1 MKKISIVLATIALVL
16 SSCADFLDVSPTN
29 QAAASSSIMNEAD
42 AKVMLNGLY
51 DALTT
56 SSFYGRNFIL
66 YGDAKSGDLTVQSNG
81 RGYDYMFA
89 YNHSVSGYSMSG
101 FWTSGYNIIML
112 CNNIIENIDRLKEEG
127 MTGLDEYRAQ
137 ALTIRAMVHYDLCRL
152 YGKCYNDD
160 KASYGIPIADKTVPA
175 GAQLLRNSVEEV
187 YNVVLRDLDDAA
199 PSLSKDVKNRKGFV
213 TYYAN
218 RALKARAL
226 MDMQDW
232 SGALS
237 LAEEI
242 YNSKAYKLYENDEWV
257 ASWASQFGS
266 ESIFELGMNV
276 NEGDLGNTGCVGAQY
291 ILGGGNGRNNQIF
304 MASQSYLKLLGEDPE
319 DVRWGVMGLDQVGES
334 EGAARLGSC
343 YKYYGGLE
351 MKGDGKASSSAVN
364 IKLIRLSEVVLI
376 AAEAAARTNNMSKA
390 SNYYNMI
397 HARSPKL
404 TPVNTVTVDM
414 VLAEKRKELFGEGLH
429 FWDLIRTNSTI
440 VMDDSTPDVKVTTR
454 ETSFTRSFYKCILP
468 IYNGELNANP
478 GMRAQQNPGY

>member
-1 MKKISIVLATIALVL
+1 MKKISIVLTAIALVL
-16 SSCADFLDVSPTN
+16 SSCADFLDVKPTN
-29 QAAASSSIMNEAD
+29 QAAASLSIMNESD

-51 DALTT
+51 SALTT

-127 MTGLDEYRAQ
+127 TTGLDEYRAQ
-137 ALTIRAMVHYDLCRL
+137 ALTIRAMVHYDMCRL

-160 KASYGIPIADKTVPA
+160 KSSYGIPIADKTVPA

-187 YNVVLRDLDDAA
+187 YSVVIRDLDDAA
-199 PSLSKDVKNRKGFV
+199 TSLSKKKNNGFV
-213 TYYAN
+213 NYYAN

-226 MDMQDW
+226 MDMENY

-242 YNSKAYKLYENDEWV
+242 INSGVYKLYTNKEWA
-257 ASWASQFGS
+257 ASWSSQFGS
-266 ESIFELGMNV
+266 ESIFELGMYV
-276 NEGDLGNTGCVGAQY
+276 NEGDLGNTGCLGAQY

-304 MASQSYLKLLGEDPE
+304 MASKAFLELLGEDPD
-319 DVRWGVMGLDQVGES
+319 DVRWEIMGQDQVGES
-334 EGAARLGSC
+334 EGYLRPGSC
-343 YKYYGGLE
+343 YKYYGSKD

-364 IKLIRLSEVVLI
+364 IKLIRLSEIYLI
-376 AAEAAARTNNMSKA
+376 AAEAAARTSNASKA
-390 SNYYNMI
+390 SSYYAEI
-397 HARSPKL
+397 HKRSPNL
-404 TPVNTVTVDM
+404 PVPNGITAAM
-414 VLAEKRKELFGEGLH
+414 VLKEKNKELFGEGLR
-429 FWDLIRTNSTI
+429 FWDLIRTNTTI
-440 VMDDSTPDVKVTTR
+440 VMDDTTPDVKVTTR

-468 IYNGELNANP
+468 IYTGEMNANP
-478 GMRAQQNPGY
+478 GIRAQQNPGY

>member
-66 YGDAKSGDLTVQSNG
+66 YGDAKSGDLTIQSNG

-89 YNHSVSGYSMSG
+89 YSHSVTNYSMSG

-112 CNNIIENIDRLKEEG
+112 CNNIIENIDRLIAEG
-127 MTGLDEYRAQ
+127 VSGLAEYRAQ

-160 KASYGIPIADKTVPA
+160 KNSYGIPIADQTVSA
-175 GAQLLRNSVEEV
+175 GAQLLRNTVAEV
-187 YNVVLRDLDDAA
+187 YAVVIRDLDDAA
-199 PSLSKDVKNRKGFV
+199 ASLSMDKEDGFV
-213 TYYAN
+213 NYYAN
-218 RALKARAL
+218 RAIKARAL
-226 MDMQDW
+226 MDMQDY

-242 YNSKAYKLYENDEWV
+242 INSGEYKLYANDEWV
-257 ASWASQFGS
+257 DSWASQYGS
-266 ESIFELGMNV
+266 EAIFELGMNV

-304 MASQSYLKLLGEDPE
+304 MASQAWLQLMSEDMD
-319 DVRWGVMGLDQVGES
+319 DVRWGVMGLDQVGEDHDT
-334 EGAARLGSC
+334 GRMGSC
-343 YKYYGGLE
+343 YKYYGGLS

-364 IKLIRLSEVVLI
+364 IKLIRLSEIYLI
-376 AAEAAARTNNMSKA
+376 AAEAAARGNNMSKA
-390 SNYYNMI
+390 SGYYNEI
-397 HARSPKL
+397 HKRSPNL
-404 TPVNTVTVDM
+404 VPVNTVTADM
-414 VLAEKRKELFGEGLH
+414 VLKEKNKELFGEGLR
-429 FWDLIRTNSTI
+429 FWDLIRTDATI

-454 ETSFTRSFYKCILP
+454 ETTFDRSFYKCILP

-478 GMRAQQNPGY
+478 GLRAQQNPGY

>member
-16 SSCADFLDVSPTN
+16 SSCADFLDVTPTN

-127 MTGLDEYRAQ
+127 TTGLDEYRAQ

-160 KASYGIPIADKTVPA
+160 KSSYGIPIADKTVAA
-175 GAQLLRNSVEEV
+175 GAQLLRSSVEEV
-187 YNVVLRDLDDAA
+187 YAVVIRDLDDAA
-199 PSLSKDVKNRKGFV
+199 ASLSKKKNNGFV
-213 TYYAN
+213 NYYAN
-218 RALKARAL
+218 RAIKARVM
-226 MDMQDW
+226 MDMDNY
-232 SGALS
+232 STALS

-242 YNSKAYKLYENDEWV
+242 INSGVYKLYTNDEW
-257 ASWASQFGS
+257 ADSWASQFGS

-304 MASQSYLKLLGEDPE
+304 MASQAYLTLLGEDPD

-334 EGAARLGSC
+334 EGFDRMGSC
-343 YKYYGGLE
+343 YKYYGGLA

-364 IKLIRLSEVVLI
+364 IKLIRLSEVYLI
-376 AAEAAARTNNMSKA
+376 AAEAAARGNSAAKA
-390 SNYYNMI
+390 AEYYNAI
-397 HARSPKL
+397 HKRSPNL
-404 TPVNTVTVDM
+404 QPASSVTAAM
-414 VLAEKRKELFGEGLH
+414 VLAEKNKELYGEGRR
-429 FWDLIRTNSTI
+429 FWDLIRVNATI